1 MIEETPKDP
10 SKMVGSV
17 KLPIAAV
24 NKSSLYKRCNG
35 ESDTSEKVQ
44 RTFKDKVSE
53 TASFDNLSPNVKRM
67 ISSATETTTLKFQR
81 KGNNARTST
90 RQRSNIPL
98 FGATSK
104 LTQSGVDILDS
115 VEIYDQPCGIK
126 SFGKKVEEESPSKLP
141 LKPDFRIDEQTTYD
155 VPTNNRPAIYDVP
168 VANKTAFESLSLPYI
183 DQSIELSISS
193 NDREFDIKL
202 SSKDNSPQK
211 PVKTEV
217 PSDTFPNGTNSLN
230 RKDFVSKIE
239 SPSKL
244 AKSGPYPEVV
254 GSTGNLKTIPTKET
268 LHPPPIEVTRP
279 LSMSSIA
286 SSSSTSSSGV
296 QNKGGVNSAY
306 LASIES
312 LDDHSDADIASANGS
327 NNFVNSAGILNKGA
341 TEERHTETIPR
352 QSWNE
357 VSGLSQLERVCAEIV
372 QTENVYV
379 EDLRQVVEGYLH
391 EWRRFTTFSEDE
403 LTELF
408 NNIEDIYNFNRS
420 LCEELNTCRL
430 DATCIARCFVNNT
443 SGFSVY
449 TSYCTG
455 YPRTMARLAA
465 LAGGSLSAREF
476 RERQLALGH
485 PLPLASYLLKPVQRI
500 LKYHLL
506 LQNVVK
512 QCATRETEFALMQMT
527 GIAQHIDDMKRRHE
541 HAVRVQEIQSLLY
554 GWTGPDLTTYGELC
568 AEGTFRVFGAKAM
581 RHAFLFDKMLLVTK
595 NREDGILAYKSHIMC
610 NNMMLVESIAG
621 APLSFHVIPWDA
633 PRAQLTLQAR
643 SPRHKREWTLLLKRV
658 SSHSLD
664 KLTFHVIPW
673 DAPRAQLTLQARSP
687 RHKREWTLLLK
698 RVSSHSLDKLTF
710 HVIPWDAPRAQLTLQ
725 ARSPR
730 HKREWTLLLKRVSS
744 HSLDKL
750 TFHVIPWDAPRA
762 QLTLQARSP
771 RHKREWTLL
780 LKRVSSH
787 SLDKLTFHVIPW
799 DAPRAQL
806 TLQARSPRHKREWTL
821 LLKRVSSHSLDKL
834 TFHVIPWDAPRAQ
847 LTLQARSPRHK
858 REWTLLLKRVS
869 SHSLDKLRFHVIPWD
884 APRAQLTLQ
893 ARSPRHKR
901 EWTLL
906 LKRVSSHSL
915 DKLTFHVIPWDAP
928 RAQLTLQARSPRH
941 KREWTLLLKRVILEN
956 YNAVIPSHARQLV
969 MELGQNK
976 TDDDIL
982 AEKSH
987 NLITQASM
995 RKQLSAPEYLE
1006 KRKLERERRKSFE
1019 NGARGRMKK
1028 NMKYSV
1034 PNNRTS
1040 NQDCDCAQVSLEK
1053 GTDYTCDTCYI
1064 DLCSDCEAEISKK
1077 DKDCSCSHD
1086 DGKEKCPECDRA
1098 LQFIDSGSAE
1108 HLERKQSVCKCSDFK
1123 SSQESF
1129 AKEYNGSLN
1138 KIRGYHSSDNIV
1150 GYTDA
1155 KSKDDLSDTNNSLVN
1170 VRNIPKSCLKCAK
1183 IKENIVTDST
1193 STIHSRKSRCNDN
1206 DKHKTDTLRSKSKED
1221 PQRSKLSK
1229 IGTWRRKSEPGL
1241 QQNTAIMIKKNMDSD
1256 TDRNEGKGTEKIE
1269 FECRN
1274 CGSNKITRKAK
1285 NTEGVIISDPEVDA
1299 RKSSNTS
1306 LKPTIE
1312 IKMYNTK
1319 KVPKKISKL
1328 KKNRANG
1335 LRLGTDTTAKF
1346 YADFS
1351 TDVST
1356 ENILHISESTDSLNV
1371 DKSKDSTPSSV
1382 VPETISKDEDIDEET
1397 YKKLIE
1403 KTDSFKKNELEKVK
1417 YLNKQKVINEGS
1429 ETEEKIETRE
1439 DAPSGEDVEQP
1450 LEQIISQLLM
1460 QNREFQKLLKKQQLR
1475 NSAQRRHQRLLK
1487 SHSNPE
1493 HPVNKPKYCRQASE
1507 TLLVS
1512 KDEPDVQ
1519 VLSPPN
1525 EINDASDD
1533 DHIYETL
1540 RVENRVEDG
1549 LHSLNSKS
1557 KSIQHTSHVPRP
1569 KRIPSPPNAAPTKVV
1584 KNVDSDYVYLSF
1596 DKLNKLQDSEGI
1608 YDVPVKSPEKVNPQT
1623 EECYETMEH
1632 RGSAIDNNTENLYDS
1647 LMEICRRKK
1656 DTPNTLPGDYLPMSP
1671 EQQSPN
1677 TPEIWLSRQKEHF
1690 NVSRDRKSG
1699 SLPRSFQVITN
1710 NQEENTLSS
1719 FKCKPNSNSKTY
1731 LNRDGKVMSTDR
1743 PFTIASD
1750 KSEISYDDV
1759 ENYMSEGDILKFNK
1773 TTNSNDSDYVQNI
1786 SQSTLELEQ
1795 EIDKC
1800 YKNNFEKDLDANKN
1814 QNLLTVSQP
1823 NLNTS
1828 TTSSCEVLPL
1838 ESNDDKKEIDIIH
1851 PEHKIYKPTSN
1862 MLSLKN
1868 VLSRFKNRSP
1878 PKNTEEEINAND
1890 QSSPEIKT
1898 DAKSPTSEKRPGLNP
1913 RSYSKNLLQRFRSII
1928 GDEHS
1933 DDNQNR
1939 TETKKNTDDINNSV
1953 KTDIKVVITS
1963 TDVSPTTSTVVYSF
1977 NNDPMSKSVYEQ
1989 TTLTESQN
1997 EKNNLETLSH
2007 SCDSIPQKPE
2017 VIRPNY
2023 EKSVSMVTNISNA
2036 SSPSKS
2042 TSNSYQSLNKLPI
2055 YMQGSKHLGAR
2066 IAQREYADPV
2076 TLVKEKSALKNV
2088 NVLINKNA
2096 VRPDSLFSNSS
2107 FVTTSSES
2115 ADHEVKQEA
2124 KKDNSNDKSTNSDES
2139 FYEKSFEKI
2148 EHVVDEDVYRDS
2160 AVYSDQ
2166 EEVEESKT
2174 ESSDAKSVSKTV
2186 SRIESIKHSSS
2197 FRAQRVTVTSSVC
2210 NTKATVAKKI
2220 PDSNAKT
2227 KIEQKGFDKDKP
2239 KAPPVPVKPKITNIP
2254 TPMMVKNV
2262 VTNKNNLAKNQDQ
2275 SSSSESVNIK
2285 TIRRNTSYIHKIKN
2299 ENIEPTEGKVEKK
2312 VNEEGKEETDGSGIP
2327 KPTGNIQIKRLSF
2340 ERASLDSATRKIRT
2354 NETKRTSVEPQKTS
2368 KSVLERRMEIE
2379 MMSKS
2384 LTKQSQ
2390 IAKKPAAKP
2399 KPISTKVASFERSV
2413 SEVRGST
2420 KGTSFERS
2428 VSEAKNEVLVEATV
2442 SNEENR
2448 EESKT
2453 EVSDDA
2459 KSSWVKQVV
2468 NKFQ

>member
-1 MIEETPKDP
+1 MIKEAPKDP

-53 TASFDNLSPNVKRM
+53 TATFDNLSPNVKRM

-81 KGNNARTST
+81 KGNSARTST

-115 VEIYDQPCGIK
+115 VEIYDQPCGVK

-230 RKDFVSKIE
+230 RKDFVSKSE

-254 GSTGNLKTIPTKET
+254 GSTGNLKTIQTKET

-312 LDDHSDADIASANGS
+312 LDDHSDADMASANGS

-341 TEERHTETIPR
+341 TEDRHTETIPR

-465 LAGGSLSAREF
+465 LAGKSQSAREF

-658 SSHSLD
+658 
-664 KLTFHVIPW
+664 
-673 DAPRAQLTLQARSP
+673 
-687 RHKREWTLLLK
+687 
-698 RVSSHSLDKLTF
+698 
-710 HVIPWDAPRAQLTLQ
+710 
-725 ARSPR
+725 
-730 HKREWTLLLKRVSS
+730 
-744 HSLDKL
+744 
-750 TFHVIPWDAPRA
+750 
-762 QLTLQARSP
+762 
-771 RHKREWTLL
+771 
-780 LKRVSSH
+780 
-787 SLDKLTFHVIPW
+787 
-799 DAPRAQL
+799 
-806 TLQARSPRHKREWTL
+806 
-821 LLKRVSSHSLDKL
+821 
-834 TFHVIPWDAPRAQ
+834 
-847 LTLQARSPRHK
+847 
-858 REWTLLLKRVS
+858 
-869 SHSLDKLRFHVIPWD
+869 
-884 APRAQLTLQ
+884 
-893 ARSPRHKR
+893 
-901 EWTLL
+901 
-906 LKRVSSHSL
+906 
-915 DKLTFHVIPWDAP
+915 
-928 RAQLTLQARSPRH
+928 
-941 KREWTLLLKRVILEN
+941 ILEN

-976 TDDDIL
+976 TDDDML

-1019 NGARGRMKK
+1019 NGVRGRMKK

-1034 PNNRTS
+1034 PNNRTGT
-1040 NQDCDCAQVSLEK
+1040 QYCDCAQVSLEK
-1053 GTDYTCDTCYI
+1053 GTDYTCDSCYI
-1064 DLCSDCEAEISKK
+1064 DLCSDCEAEMSKK
-1077 DKDCSCSHD
+1077 DKDCTCSHD

-1098 LQFIDSGSAE
+1098 LQYIDSGSAE
-1108 HLERKQSVCKCSDFK
+1108 RLERKQPVCKCSDFK

-1129 AKEYNGSLN
+1129 AKQYNGSLN

-1285 NTEGVIISDPEVDA
+1285 NSEGVIISDPEVDA
-1299 RKSSNTS
+1299 RKGSNTS

-1346 YADFS
+1346 YADLS

-1371 DKSKDSTPSSV
+1371 DKSKESTPSSV

-1429 ETEEKIETRE
+1429 ETEEKVEIRG
-1439 DAPSGEDVEQP
+1439 DVPSGEDAEQP
-1450 LEQIISQLLM
+1450 LEQIISQLLL

-1493 HPVNKPKYCRQASE
+1493 QPVNKPKYCRQASE

-1525 EINDASDD
+1525 EVNDASDD

-1549 LHSLNSKS
+1549 LHLLNSKS

-1569 KRIPSPPNAAPTKVV
+1569 KRIPSPPNAAPTKV
-1584 KNVDSDYVYLSF
+1584 KNVESDYVYLSF

-1608 YDVPVKSPEKVNPQT
+1608 YDVPVKSPEKVKTHT
-1623 EECYETMEH
+1623 EEYYETMEH
-1632 RGSAIDNNTENLYDS
+1632 RGPAIDNSTENLYDS

-1656 DTPNTLPGDYLPMSP
+1656 ETPNTLPGDYLPMSP
-1671 EQQSPN
+1671 DQQSPN

-1710 NQEENTLSS
+1710 NQEENTLIS

-1759 ENYMSEGDILKFNK
+1759 ENYMSEGDKLKFNK

-1814 QNLLTVSQP
+1814 ENLLTVSPP

-1838 ESNDDKKEIDIIH
+1838 ESNDDKKEIDVIH

-1928 GDEHS
+1928 GDEHA

-1939 TETKKNTDDINNSV
+1939 TKKNTDDINSV

-1963 TDVSPTTSTVVYSF
+1963 TDASPTTSTIVYSA

-2007 SCDSIPQKPE
+2007 SCDNIPQKPE

-2023 EKSVSMVTNISNA
+2023 EKSVSMVTNISNP

-2042 TSNSYQSLNKLPI
+2042 TGNFYHSSNKLPI

-2115 ADHEVKQEA
+2115 ADQEVKQEA
-2124 KKDNSNDKSTNSDES
+2124 IKDNNKDKSINANSDES

-2148 EHVVDEDVYRDS
+2148 EHVIDEDVYRDS

-2174 ESSDAKSVSKTV
+2174 ESSEVKSVSKTV

-2220 PDSNAKT
+2220 HDNNSKT
-2227 KIEQKGFDKDKP
+2227 KIEQKAFDKNKP

-2254 TPMMVKNV
+2254 TPMVKNV
-2262 VTNKNNLAKNQDQ
+2262 AINKNNLAKNQDQ
-2275 SSSSESVNIK
+2275 SSSSESVNMK
-2285 TIRRNTSYIHKIKN
+2285 TIRRNTNYIHKIK
-2299 ENIEPTEGKVEKK
+2299 TETLEANVESKVEVQ
-2312 VNEEGKEETDGSGIP
+2312 VNKDAKEETDGSGIP

-2340 ERASLDSATRKIRT
+2340 ERASLDSATKKIRT

-2384 LTKQSQ
+2384 LTKPSQ
-2390 IAKKPAAKP
+2390 MAKKPAAKP

-2413 SEVRGST
+2413 SEVRAVRGST
-2420 KGTSFERS
+2420 KVSFERS

-2442 SNEENR
+2442 SNEEYR

-2453 EVSDDA
+2453 EVSDDP

>member
-1 MIEETPKDP
+1 MDGANDSDHSMTWEDFFGSTTDLTPTLIGIYDSLLEPKSLRPEASALEKAKDARNDPPVDLMIEETPKDP

-17 KLPIAAV
+17 KLPIASV

-53 TASFDNLSPNVKRM
+53 TSTFDHLSPNVKRM

-126 SFGKKVEEESPSKLP
+126 NSGKKVEEESPSKLP

-168 VANKTAFESLSLPYI
+168 VGNKTAFESLSLPYI

-211 PVKTEV
+211 PAKTEV

-230 RKDFVSKIE
+230 RKDFVSKSE

-244 AKSGPYPEVV
+244 AKSGPYPEAV

-312 LDDHSDADIASANGS
+312 LDDHSDADMASANGS

-341 TEERHTETIPR
+341 TEERHSETIPR

-430 DATCIARCFVNNT
+430 DATSIARCFVNNT

-465 LAGGSLSAREF
+465 LAGKSQSAREF

-506 LQNVVK
+506 LQSVVK

-527 GIAQHIDDMKRRHE
+527 DIAQHIDDMKRRHE

-658 SSHSLD
+658 
-664 KLTFHVIPW
+664 
-673 DAPRAQLTLQARSP
+673 
-687 RHKREWTLLLK
+687 
-698 RVSSHSLDKLTF
+698 
-710 HVIPWDAPRAQLTLQ
+710 
-725 ARSPR
+725 
-730 HKREWTLLLKRVSS
+730 
-744 HSLDKL
+744 
-750 TFHVIPWDAPRA
+750 
-762 QLTLQARSP
+762 
-771 RHKREWTLL
+771 
-780 LKRVSSH
+780 
-787 SLDKLTFHVIPW
+787 
-799 DAPRAQL
+799 
-806 TLQARSPRHKREWTL
+806 
-821 LLKRVSSHSLDKL
+821 
-834 TFHVIPWDAPRAQ
+834 
-847 LTLQARSPRHK
+847 
-858 REWTLLLKRVS
+858 
-869 SHSLDKLRFHVIPWD
+869 
-884 APRAQLTLQ
+884 
-893 ARSPRHKR
+893 
-901 EWTLL
+901 
-906 LKRVSSHSL
+906 
-915 DKLTFHVIPWDAP
+915 
-928 RAQLTLQARSPRH
+928 
-941 KREWTLLLKRVILEN
+941 ILEN

-976 TDDDIL
+976 TDDDML

-1019 NGARGRMKK
+1019 NGVRGRMKK

-1034 PNNRTS
+1034 PNNRTGT
-1040 NQDCDCAQVSLEK
+1040 QDCDCAQVSLEK
-1053 GTDYTCDTCYI
+1053 GTDYTCDSCYI
-1064 DLCSDCEAEISKK
+1064 DLCSDCEAEMSKK

-1098 LQFIDSGSAE
+1098 LQYIDSGSAE

-1193 STIHSRKSRCNDN
+1193 STIHSRKSRCNEN

-1241 QQNTAIMIKKNMDSD
+1241 QQNTGIMIKKNMDSD

-1285 NTEGVIISDPEVDA
+1285 NSEGVIISDPEVDA
-1299 RKSSNTS
+1299 RKGSNTS

-1335 LRLGTDTTAKF
+1335 LRLGSDTTAKF

-1429 ETEEKIETRE
+1429 ETEEKVETRE
-1439 DAPSGEDVEQP
+1439 DVPSGEDAEQP

-1493 HPVNKPKYCRQASE
+1493 QPVNKPKYCRQTSE

-1525 EINDASDD
+1525 EVNDASDD

-1540 RVENRVEDG
+1540 RVENKIDDG
-1549 LHSLNSKS
+1549 LHTLNSKS

-1569 KRIPSPPNAAPTKVV
+1569 KRIPSPPNNVPTKV
-1584 KNVDSDYVYLSF
+1584 KNVESDYVYLSF

-1608 YDVPVKSPEKVNPQT
+1608 YDVPVKSPEKVKSQT
-1623 EECYETMEH
+1623 DECYETMEH
-1632 RGSAIDNNTENLYDS
+1632 RGPTIDNSTENLYDS

-1656 DTPNTLPGDYLPMSP
+1656 ETPNTVPGDYLPMSP
-1671 EQQSPN
+1671 DQQSPN

-1710 NQEENTLSS
+1710 NQEENALSS

-1814 QNLLTVSQP
+1814 ENLLTVSQP

-1838 ESNDDKKEIDIIH
+1838 ESNDDKKEIDVIH

-1928 GDEHS
+1928 GDEHA

-1939 TETKKNTDDINNSV
+1939 TETKKITDDINNSV

-1963 TDVSPTTSTVVYSF
+1963 TDASPTTSTVVYSAS
-1977 NNDPMSKSVYEQ
+1977 NDPMSKSVYEQ

-2007 SCDSIPQKPE
+2007 SCDNIPQKPE

-2023 EKSVSMVTNISNA
+2023 EKSVSLVTNISNA

-2115 ADHEVKQEA
+2115 ADQELKQEA
-2124 KKDNSNDKSTNSDES
+2124 KKDNNKDKSINANSDES

-2166 EEVEESKT
+2166 EEVEESKN
-2174 ESSDAKSVSKTV
+2174 ESSEVKSVSKSV

-2220 PDSNAKT
+2220 PEAKT
-2227 KIEQKGFDKDKP
+2227 KIEQKVVDKDKP

-2254 TPMMVKNV
+2254 TAMVKNV
-2262 VTNKNNLAKNQDQ
+2262 TINKNNLLKNQDQ
-2275 SSSSESVNIK
+2275 SSSSESVNMK
-2285 TIRRNTSYIHKIKN
+2285 TIRRNTSYIHKLKSETTEQN
-2299 ENIEPTEGKVEKK
+2299 TEGKVDVK
-2312 VNEEGKEETDGSGIP
+2312 VNEDAKEETDGSGIP

-2413 SEVRGST
+2413 SEVRGS
-2420 KGTSFERS
+2420 KVTSFERS
-2428 VSEAKNEVLVEATV
+2428 VSEAKNEVVEATV
-2442 SNEENR
+2442 PNEGNR

-2453 EVSDDA
+2453 ELSDDP

>member
-1 MIEETPKDP
+1 MDGANDSDHSMTWEDFFGSTTDLTPTLIGIYDSLLEPKSLRPEASALEKAKDARNDPPVDLMIEETPKDP

-53 TASFDNLSPNVKRM
+53 TSTFDHLSPNVKRM

-81 KGNNARTST
+81 KGNNARSST

-230 RKDFVSKIE
+230 RKDFVSKSE

-244 AKSGPYPEVV
+244 AKSGPYPEAV

-268 LHPPPIEVTRP
+268 LHPPPVEVTRP

-312 LDDHSDADIASANGS
+312 LDDHSDADMASANGS
-327 NNFVNSAGILNKGA
+327 NNFVNSAGILNKSA
-341 TEERHTETIPR
+341 TEERHTEAIPR

-430 DATCIARCFVNNT
+430 DATSIARCFVNNT

-465 LAGGSLSAREF
+465 LAGKSQSAREF

-658 SSHSLD
+658 
-664 KLTFHVIPW
+664 
-673 DAPRAQLTLQARSP
+673 
-687 RHKREWTLLLK
+687 
-698 RVSSHSLDKLTF
+698 
-710 HVIPWDAPRAQLTLQ
+710 
-725 ARSPR
+725 
-730 HKREWTLLLKRVSS
+730 
-744 HSLDKL
+744 
-750 TFHVIPWDAPRA
+750 
-762 QLTLQARSP
+762 
-771 RHKREWTLL
+771 
-780 LKRVSSH
+780 
-787 SLDKLTFHVIPW
+787 
-799 DAPRAQL
+799 
-806 TLQARSPRHKREWTL
+806 
-821 LLKRVSSHSLDKL
+821 
-834 TFHVIPWDAPRAQ
+834 
-847 LTLQARSPRHK
+847 
-858 REWTLLLKRVS
+858 
-869 SHSLDKLRFHVIPWD
+869 
-884 APRAQLTLQ
+884 
-893 ARSPRHKR
+893 
-901 EWTLL
+901 
-906 LKRVSSHSL
+906 
-915 DKLTFHVIPWDAP
+915 
-928 RAQLTLQARSPRH
+928 
-941 KREWTLLLKRVILEN
+941 ILEN

-976 TDDDIL
+976 TDDDML

-1019 NGARGRMKK
+1019 NGVRGRMKK

-1034 PNNRTS
+1034 PNSRTGT
-1040 NQDCDCAQVSLEK
+1040 QDCDCAQVSLEK
-1053 GTDYTCDTCYI
+1053 GTDYTCDSCYI
-1064 DLCSDCEAEISKK
+1064 DLCSDCEAEMTKK

-1098 LQFIDSGSAE
+1098 LQYIDSGSAE

-1241 QQNTAIMIKKNMDSD
+1241 QQNTGIMIKKNMDSD

-1274 CGSNKITRKAK
+1274 CGSNKITRKVK
-1285 NTEGVIISDPEVDA
+1285 NSEGVIISDPEVDA
-1299 RKSSNTS
+1299 RKGSNSS

-1439 DAPSGEDVEQP
+1439 DVPSGEDAEQP

-1493 HPVNKPKYCRQASE
+1493 QPINKPKYCRQASE

-1525 EINDASDD
+1525 EVNDASDD

-1540 RVENRVEDG
+1540 RVENRVDDG
-1549 LHSLNSKS
+1549 LHTLNSKS

-1569 KRIPSPPNAAPTKVV
+1569 KRIPSPPNATTKV
-1584 KNVDSDYVYLSF
+1584 KNVESDYVYLSF

-1608 YDVPVKSPEKVNPQT
+1608 YDVPVKSPEKVKSQT
-1623 EECYETMEH
+1623 DECYETMEH
-1632 RGSAIDNNTENLYDS
+1632 RGPTIDNSTENLYDS

-1656 DTPNTLPGDYLPMSP
+1656 ETPNTLPGDYLPMSP
-1671 EQQSPN
+1671 DQQSPN

-1710 NQEENTLSS
+1710 NQEENALTS

-1814 QNLLTVSQP
+1814 ENLLTVSQP

-1838 ESNDDKKEIDIIH
+1838 ESNDDKKEIDVIH

-1928 GDEHS
+1928 GDEHA

-1939 TETKKNTDDINNSV
+1939 TETKKIADDIKNPV

-1963 TDVSPTTSTVVYSF
+1963 TDASPTTSTVVYSA

-2007 SCDSIPQKPE
+2007 SCDNIPQKPE

-2023 EKSVSMVTNISNA
+2023 EKSVSLVTNISNA

-2115 ADHEVKQEA
+2115 ADQELKQDA
-2124 KKDNSNDKSTNSDES
+2124 KKDNNKDKSINANSDES

-2174 ESSDAKSVSKTV
+2174 ESSEVKSVSKSV

-2220 PDSNAKT
+2220 PEAKT
-2227 KIEQKGFDKDKP
+2227 KTEQKALDKDKP

-2254 TPMMVKNV
+2254 TPMVKNIAI
-2262 VTNKNNLAKNQDQ
+2262 NKNNLAKNQDQ
-2275 SSSSESVNIK
+2275 SSSSESVNMK
-2285 TIRRNTSYIHKIKN
+2285 TIRRNTSYIHKIKSATTEQN
-2299 ENIEPTEGKVEKK
+2299 TEGKVEVK
-2312 VNEEGKEETDGSGIP
+2312 VNEDAKEETDGSGIP

-2384 LTKQSQ
+2384 LTKPSQ

-2420 KGTSFERS
+2420 KVTSFERS

-2448 EESKT
+2448 EECKT
-2453 EVSDDA
+2453 EVSDDP

>member
-1 MIEETPKDP
+1 
-10 SKMVGSV
+10 MVGSV

-53 TASFDNLSPNVKRM
+53 TSTFDNLSPNVKRM

-230 RKDFVSKIE
+230 RKDFVSKSE

-244 AKSGPYPEVV
+244 AKSGPYPEAV

-312 LDDHSDADIASANGS
+312 LDDHSDVDMASANGS
-327 NNFVNSAGILNKGA
+327 NNFVNSAGILNKSA

-357 VSGLSQLERVCAEIV
+357 VSGLSQLERVCGEIV

-465 LAGGSLSAREF
+465 LAGKSQSAREF

-658 SSHSLD
+658 
-664 KLTFHVIPW
+664 
-673 DAPRAQLTLQARSP
+673 
-687 RHKREWTLLLK
+687 
-698 RVSSHSLDKLTF
+698 
-710 HVIPWDAPRAQLTLQ
+710 
-725 ARSPR
+725 
-730 HKREWTLLLKRVSS
+730 
-744 HSLDKL
+744 
-750 TFHVIPWDAPRA
+750 
-762 QLTLQARSP
+762 
-771 RHKREWTLL
+771 
-780 LKRVSSH
+780 
-787 SLDKLTFHVIPW
+787 
-799 DAPRAQL
+799 
-806 TLQARSPRHKREWTL
+806 
-821 LLKRVSSHSLDKL
+821 
-834 TFHVIPWDAPRAQ
+834 
-847 LTLQARSPRHK
+847 
-858 REWTLLLKRVS
+858 
-869 SHSLDKLRFHVIPWD
+869 
-884 APRAQLTLQ
+884 
-893 ARSPRHKR
+893 
-901 EWTLL
+901 
-906 LKRVSSHSL
+906 
-915 DKLTFHVIPWDAP
+915 
-928 RAQLTLQARSPRH
+928 
-941 KREWTLLLKRVILEN
+941 ILEN

-976 TDDDIL
+976 TDDDML

-1019 NGARGRMKK
+1019 NGVRGRMKK

-1034 PNNRTS
+1034 PNNRTGT
-1040 NQDCDCAQVSLEK
+1040 QDCDCAQVSLEK
-1053 GTDYTCDTCYI
+1053 GTDYTCDSCYI
-1064 DLCSDCEAEISKK
+1064 DLCSDCEAEMSKK
-1077 DKDCSCSHD
+1077 DKECSCNHD

-1098 LQFIDSGSAE
+1098 LQYIDSGSAE

-1155 KSKDDLSDTNNSLVN
+1155 KSKDDLSDTNNSLVS

-1285 NTEGVIISDPEVDA
+1285 NSEGVIISYPEVDA
-1299 RKSSNTS
+1299 RKGSNTS

-1312 IKMYNTK
+1312 IKMYNIK

-1335 LRLGTDTTAKF
+1335 LRLGADTTAKF

-1429 ETEEKIETRE
+1429 ETEEKVETRE
-1439 DAPSGEDVEQP
+1439 DAPSGEDAEQP
-1450 LEQIISQLLM
+1450 LEKIISQLLM

-1493 HPVNKPKYCRQASE
+1493 QPVNKPKYCRQASE

-1525 EINDASDD
+1525 EVNDASDD

-1540 RVENRVEDG
+1540 RVDNKVDDG
-1549 LHSLNSKS
+1549 VHSLNSKS

-1569 KRIPSPPNAAPTKVV
+1569 KRIPSPPNTAPTKV
-1584 KNVDSDYVYLSF
+1584 KNVESDYVYLSF

-1608 YDVPVKSPEKVNPQT
+1608 YDVPVKSPEKVKSQT

-1632 RGSAIDNNTENLYDS
+1632 SGPAIDNSTENLYDS

-1656 DTPNTLPGDYLPMSP
+1656 ETPNTLPGDYLPMSP
-1671 EQQSPN
+1671 DQQSPN

-1743 PFTIASD
+1743 PYTIASD

-1814 QNLLTVSQP
+1814 ESLLTVSQP

-1838 ESNDDKKEIDIIH
+1838 ESNDDKKEMDVIH

-1928 GDEHS
+1928 GDEHA

-1939 TETKKNTDDINNSV
+1939 TETKKHTDDINNSV

-1963 TDVSPTTSTVVYSF
+1963 TDASPTTSTVVYSA

-2007 SCDSIPQKPE
+2007 SCDNIPQKPE

-2023 EKSVSMVTNISNA
+2023 EKSVSLVTNISNA

-2042 TSNSYQSLNKLPI
+2042 SSNSYQSLNKLPI

-2115 ADHEVKQEA
+2115 ADQEVKQEA
-2124 KKDNSNDKSTNSDES
+2124 KKDNNKDKSINANSDES

-2148 EHVVDEDVYRDS
+2148 EHMVDEDVYRDS

-2174 ESSDAKSVSKTV
+2174 ESSEVKSVSKTV

-2220 PDSNAKT
+2220 HEAKT
-2227 KIEQKGFDKDKP
+2227 KIEQKALDKDKP

-2254 TPMMVKNV
+2254 TPMAKNV
-2262 VTNKNNLAKNQDQ
+2262 VNKNNLAKNQDH
-2275 SSSSESVNIK
+2275 SSSSESVNMK
-2285 TIRRNTSYIHKIKN
+2285 TIRRNTSYIHKTKS
-2299 ENIEPTEGKVEKK
+2299 ETTEQNTAGKVDVK
-2312 VNEEGKEETDGSGIP
+2312 VNEDAKEETDGSGIP

-2340 ERASLDSATRKIRT
+2340 ERASLDSATRKIKT

-2379 MMSKS
+2379 MMSKG
-2384 LTKQSQ
+2384 LTKPSQ

-2420 KGTSFERS
+2420 KVSFERS

-2442 SNEENR
+2442 PSEEYR

-2453 EVSDDA
+2453 EVSDDP

>member
-17 KLPIAAV
+17 KLPIASV

-53 TASFDNLSPNVKRM
+53 TSTFDHLSPNVKRM

-126 SFGKKVEEESPSKLP
+126 NSGKKVEEESPSKLP

-168 VANKTAFESLSLPYI
+168 VGNKTAFESLSLPYI

-211 PVKTEV
+211 PAKTEV

-230 RKDFVSKIE
+230 RKDFVSKSE

-244 AKSGPYPEVV
+244 AKSGPYPEAV

-312 LDDHSDADIASANGS
+312 LDDHSDADMASANGS

-341 TEERHTETIPR
+341 TEERHSETIPR

-430 DATCIARCFVNNT
+430 DATSIARCFVNNT

-465 LAGGSLSAREF
+465 LAGKSQSAREF

-506 LQNVVK
+506 LQSVVK

-527 GIAQHIDDMKRRHE
+527 DIAQHIDDMKRRHE

-658 SSHSLD
+658 
-664 KLTFHVIPW
+664 
-673 DAPRAQLTLQARSP
+673 
-687 RHKREWTLLLK
+687 
-698 RVSSHSLDKLTF
+698 
-710 HVIPWDAPRAQLTLQ
+710 
-725 ARSPR
+725 
-730 HKREWTLLLKRVSS
+730 
-744 HSLDKL
+744 
-750 TFHVIPWDAPRA
+750 
-762 QLTLQARSP
+762 
-771 RHKREWTLL
+771 
-780 LKRVSSH
+780 
-787 SLDKLTFHVIPW
+787 
-799 DAPRAQL
+799 
-806 TLQARSPRHKREWTL
+806 
-821 LLKRVSSHSLDKL
+821 
-834 TFHVIPWDAPRAQ
+834 
-847 LTLQARSPRHK
+847 
-858 REWTLLLKRVS
+858 
-869 SHSLDKLRFHVIPWD
+869 
-884 APRAQLTLQ
+884 
-893 ARSPRHKR
+893 
-901 EWTLL
+901 
-906 LKRVSSHSL
+906 
-915 DKLTFHVIPWDAP
+915 
-928 RAQLTLQARSPRH
+928 
-941 KREWTLLLKRVILEN
+941 ILEN

-976 TDDDIL
+976 TDDDML

-1019 NGARGRMKK
+1019 NGVRGRMKK

-1034 PNNRTS
+1034 PNNRTGT
-1040 NQDCDCAQVSLEK
+1040 QDCDCAQVSLEK
-1053 GTDYTCDTCYI
+1053 GTDYTCDSCYI
-1064 DLCSDCEAEISKK
+1064 DLCSDCEAEMSKK

-1098 LQFIDSGSAE
+1098 LQYIDSGSAE

-1193 STIHSRKSRCNDN
+1193 STIHSRKSRCNEN

-1241 QQNTAIMIKKNMDSD
+1241 QQNTGIMIKKNMDSD

-1285 NTEGVIISDPEVDA
+1285 NSEGVIISDPEVDA
-1299 RKSSNTS
+1299 RKGSNTS

-1335 LRLGTDTTAKF
+1335 LRLGSDTTAKF

-1429 ETEEKIETRE
+1429 ETEEKVETRE
-1439 DAPSGEDVEQP
+1439 DVPSGEDAEQP

-1493 HPVNKPKYCRQASE
+1493 QPVNKPKYCRQTSE

-1525 EINDASDD
+1525 EVNDASDD

-1540 RVENRVEDG
+1540 RVENKIDDG
-1549 LHSLNSKS
+1549 LHTLNSKS

-1569 KRIPSPPNAAPTKVV
+1569 KRIPSPPNNVPTKV
-1584 KNVDSDYVYLSF
+1584 KNVESDYVYLSF

-1608 YDVPVKSPEKVNPQT
+1608 YDVPVKSPEKVKSQT
-1623 EECYETMEH
+1623 DECYETMEH
-1632 RGSAIDNNTENLYDS
+1632 RGPTIDNSTENLYDS

-1656 DTPNTLPGDYLPMSP
+1656 ETPNTVPGDYLPMSP
-1671 EQQSPN
+1671 DQQSPN

-1710 NQEENTLSS
+1710 NQEENALSS

-1814 QNLLTVSQP
+1814 ENLLTVSQP

-1838 ESNDDKKEIDIIH
+1838 ESNDDKKEIDVIH

-1928 GDEHS
+1928 GDEHA

-1939 TETKKNTDDINNSV
+1939 TETKKITDDINNSV

-1963 TDVSPTTSTVVYSF
+1963 TDASPTTSTVVYSAS
-1977 NNDPMSKSVYEQ
+1977 NDPMSKSVYEQ

-2007 SCDSIPQKPE
+2007 SCDNIPQKPE

-2023 EKSVSMVTNISNA
+2023 EKSVSLVTNISNA

-2115 ADHEVKQEA
+2115 ADQELKQEA
-2124 KKDNSNDKSTNSDES
+2124 KKDNNKDKSINANSDES

-2166 EEVEESKT
+2166 EEVEESKN
-2174 ESSDAKSVSKTV
+2174 ESSEVKSVSKSV

-2220 PDSNAKT
+2220 PEAKT
-2227 KIEQKGFDKDKP
+2227 KIEQKVVDKDKP

-2254 TPMMVKNV
+2254 TAMVKNV
-2262 VTNKNNLAKNQDQ
+2262 TINKNNLLKNQDQ
-2275 SSSSESVNIK
+2275 SSSSESVNMK
-2285 TIRRNTSYIHKIKN
+2285 TIRRNTSYIHKLKSETTEQN
-2299 ENIEPTEGKVEKK
+2299 TEGKVDVK
-2312 VNEEGKEETDGSGIP
+2312 VNEDAKEETDGSGIP

-2413 SEVRGST
+2413 SEVRGS
-2420 KGTSFERS
+2420 KVTSFERS
-2428 VSEAKNEVLVEATV
+2428 VSEAKNEVVEATV
-2442 SNEENR
+2442 PNEGNR

-2453 EVSDDA
+2453 ELSDDP